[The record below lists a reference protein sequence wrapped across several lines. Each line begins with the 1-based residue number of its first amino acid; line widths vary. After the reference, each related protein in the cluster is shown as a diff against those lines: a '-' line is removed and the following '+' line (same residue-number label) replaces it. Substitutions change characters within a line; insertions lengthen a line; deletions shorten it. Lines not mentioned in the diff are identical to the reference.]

1 MSYPIMILGESGTG
15 KTTSLRNLDPAQCTL
30 IQAVKKPLPFR
41 SKGFVR
47 FAKDANGN
55 ANGGNVFVTDDDE
68 RITRIMYG
76 CSTPIVII
84 DDFQYVMANE
94 FMRRTS
100 EKGFDKFT
108 EIAKHAHGIIQ
119 AAAQAPGVKRIYIM
133 AHTDTGDDGITRIKT
148 IGKLLNEKITLEG
161 MLTMVLRTHVEG
173 GQYQFS
179 TRNNGRDTVKSPLGM
194 FDSDYI
200 DNDLAA
206 VDKAVCDFYAI
217 QPDHQEQAA

>member
-1 MSYPIMILGESGTG
+1 MSYPILILGESGTG
-15 KTTSLRNLDPAQCTL
+15 KTTSLRNIDPAQCTL

-41 SKGFVR
+41 SKGFQR
-47 FAKDANGN
+47 YNPEEKS
-55 ANGGNVFVTDDDE
+55 GNVFVTDEDE
-68 RITRIMYG
+68 KIIRIMYG
-76 CSTPIVII
+76 CKTPIVII
-84 DDFQYVMANE
+84 DDFQYIMANE

-100 EKGFDKFT
+100 ETGFNKFT
-108 EIAKHAHGIIQ
+108 DIAKHAHGIIS
-119 AAAQAPGVKRIYIM
+119 AAAQAPGDKRIYIM

-161 MLTMVLRTHVEG
+161 LLTMVLRTNVEG

-194 FDSDYI
+194 FESDYI

-206 VDKAVCDFYAI
+206 VDKAVCEFYEIEAK
-217 QPDHQEQAA
+217 QPAA

>member
-1 MSYPIMILGESGTG
+1 MSYPIMVLGESGTG
-15 KTTSLRNLDPAQCTL
+15 KTTSLRNMDPAQCTL

-41 SKGFVR
+41 SKGFQR
-47 FAKDANGN
+47 YDAETKQ
-55 ANGGNVFVTDDDE
+55 GNVFVTDDDV
-68 RITRIMYG
+68 RIIRIMNG
-76 CSTPIVII
+76 CKTPVVII

-119 AAAQAPGVKRIYIM
+119 AAAEAPGEKRIYIM
-133 AHTDTGDDGITRIKT
+133 AHTDTSDDGITRIKT

-161 MLTMVLRTHVEG
+161 MLTMVLRTHVEA

-179 TRNNGRDTVKSPLGM
+179 THNNGRDTVKSPLGM
-194 FDSDYI
+194 FDTDYI
-200 DNDLAA
+200 DNDLRL
-206 VDKAVCDFYAI
+206 VDEAVCSFYEI
-217 QPDHQEQAA
+217 HQSTTNLAA